1 MNLQRPGQWCWEAGK
16 LYQAEDW
23 DHLRGSLN
31 NIKYSSSGSPTH
43 SSSGMFL
50 SRPEAGPKSVLSQIS
65 CSTLPV
71 WYVLLCLFSRSDV
84 IQLLPWSIMCKSACQ
99 IMRTDTKACF
109 YVFMHSVNFYYT
121 TTDLNNKHAYSRY
134 SVQCT
139 CITNPSLKLPTW
151 GQRMDFLS
159 EIPSNYPIKP
169 YTKSKTQPSTLFSL
183 SIQIKAYQIWA
194 WIRRNGTCKYMNIT
208 YLISYF
214 RVEKKIG

>member
-50 SRPEAGPKSVLSQIS
+50 SRPETGPKSVLSQIS

-99 IMRTDTKACF
+99 IMRTDSKACF

-134 SVQCT
+134 SVHWT

-169 YTKSKTQPSTLFSL
+169 YTKSKTQPSALFSL
-183 SIQIKAYQIWA
+183 SIKKAYQIWA
-194 WIRRNGTCKYMNIT
+194 WIGRNGTCKYMNIT
-208 YLISYF
+208 YHTSYF